1 MGILYL
7 YMQTSYINST
17 RCEEVLKETIK
28 DNQPNQVRPVL
39 LEEILS
45 ATQIL

>member
-1 MGILYL
+1 MGTLYP
-7 YMQTSYINST
+7 YMQTGYINST
-17 RCEEVLKETIK
+17 NCEEVLKETIK
-28 DNQPNQVRPVL
+28 DNEPNQVRQVL